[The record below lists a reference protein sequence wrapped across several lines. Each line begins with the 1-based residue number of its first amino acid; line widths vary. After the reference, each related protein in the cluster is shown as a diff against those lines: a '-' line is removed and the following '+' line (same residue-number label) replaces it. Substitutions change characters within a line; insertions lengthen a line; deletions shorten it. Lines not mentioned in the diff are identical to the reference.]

1 MKLASL
7 CENTRHIFEKIKI
20 DKPLLTKIV
29 LVSLSTFTFLSLQVS
44 STNALKYKLSFFTGA
59 TTYICEKIFP
69 KNYTEDWM
77 KKSFD
82 TACKVTLVVLLYY
95 FADFLHT
102 ILLPIE
108 KNGSVLQK
116 VAEEI
121 AKRDLF
127 TLALSVFIAPITE
140 EILFRGYLEERTH
153 DVLSVISRYIYPISQ
168 NIRSEITRLF
178 SSTAFGLM
186 HITSSQVEGIK
197 RKIVVFFD
205 TALSGYFSSVMK
217 QNHNQL
223 ITSINVHC
231 INNVSCVLRIFK
243 TA

>member
-1 MKLASL
+1 MKLAAI
-7 CENTRHIFEKIKI
+7 CENTRHLLEKIKI
-20 DKPLLTKIV
+20 DKPLLTKIT
-29 LVSLSTFTFLSLQVS
+29 LVSLSTFTFLSLQFTA
-44 STNALKYKLSFFTGA
+44 TNAFKYKMSFFTGA
-59 TTYICEKIFP
+59 TTYICEKFFP
-69 KNYTEDWM
+69 KNYTDDWL
-77 KKSFD
+77 KNSFD

-95 FADFLHT
+95 FSDFLHT

-108 KNGSVLQK
+108 KNGSFLQK

-127 TLALSVFIAPITE
+127 TLTLSVFIAPITE

-153 DVLSVISRYIYPISQ
+153 DVLSVISRFIYPISQ

-197 RKIVVFFD
+197 SKIVVFFD
-205 TALSGYFSSVMK
+205 TALSGYFGSIMK

-223 ITSINVHC
+223 ITSITVHC
-231 INNVSCVLRIFK
+231 INNASCVLRILK
-243 TA
+243 RA

>member
-1 MKLASL
+1 MKLAAI
-7 CENTRHIFEKIKI
+7 CESSKHIFEKIKV
-20 DKPLLTKIV
+20 DKALLTKIG

-44 STNALKYKLSFFTGA
+44 TSKAFKFKLSFFTGA
-59 TTYICEKIFP
+59 TTYIGEKIFP
-69 KNYTEDWM
+69 KNYTEDWL

-95 FADFLHT
+95 FSDFLHT

-108 KNGSVLQK
+108 KNGSFLQK
-116 VAEEI
+116 VSEEI

-153 DVLSVISRYIYPISQ
+153 DVLSLISRYIYPMSQ

-186 HITSSQVEGIK
+186 HITSSQVEGVK

-205 TALSGYFSSVMK
+205 TALSGYFSSLMK

-223 ITSINVHC
+223 ITSITVHC
-231 INNVSCVLRIFK
+231 INNVSCILRILK
-243 TA
+243 SA